1 MSLSLYQASIPVYL
15 RGLGVLS
22 TLLEKAEAHAE
33 QGGIVPEVLLG
44 AQLAPDMLDVTGQ
57 VQRASDTSKLSGQR
71 LSGVAA
77 PKFDDNEASFGQLQE
92 RIANT
97 ASYLRSLD
105 PALFEGAE
113 ARTITLSLG
122 SREKQFNG
130 EGYLLTFAL
139 PNFFFHLSMVHGI
152 LRNHGVQIGKL
163 DYLGPFD
170 A

>member
-1 MSLSLYQASIPVYL
+1 MYL

-44 AQLAPDMLDVTGQ
+44 AQLAPDMLDLTAQ

-77 PKFDDNEASFGQLQE
+77 PKFDDNEVSFDQLQQ

-97 ASYLRSLD
+97 ASYLRGLD
-105 PALFEGAE
+105 PAHFDGA
-113 ARTITLSLG
+113 ASRTITLPLG
-122 SREKQFNG
+122 GSEKQFNG
-130 EGYLLTFAL
+130 EDYLLTFAL
-139 PNFFFHLSMVHGI
+139 PNFFFHLAMAHGI